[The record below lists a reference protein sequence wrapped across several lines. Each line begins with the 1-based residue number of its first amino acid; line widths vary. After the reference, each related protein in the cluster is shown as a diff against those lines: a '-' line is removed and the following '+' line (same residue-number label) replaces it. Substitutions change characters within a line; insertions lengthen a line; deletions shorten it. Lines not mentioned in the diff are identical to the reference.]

1 MYCIL
6 PKRPHIQINFGKYE
20 LVFGQSSIFGS
31 MNQYMI
37 NVFKGIWRHVYIEYT
52 SNKNMVGDTETSM
65 NQKMVR
71 SITQVVKKISYNLKT
86 YTTKHICLFA

>member
-20 LVFGQSSIFGS
+20 LVFGQSTIFGS

-52 SNKNMVGDTETSM
+52 SKENMVGDTE
-65 NQKMVR
+65 
-71 SITQVVKKISYNLKT
+71 
-86 YTTKHICLFA
+86 KHESKNGTLYFPSSEEDILQP